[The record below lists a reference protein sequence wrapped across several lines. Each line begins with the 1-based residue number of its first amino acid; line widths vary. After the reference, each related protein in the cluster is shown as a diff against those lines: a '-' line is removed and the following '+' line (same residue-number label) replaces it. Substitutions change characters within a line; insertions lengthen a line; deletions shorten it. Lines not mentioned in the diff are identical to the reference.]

1 MKKLL
6 LIINPVTAKPT
17 ISPHLIDVIDIFENG
32 GYDVT
37 VHISKHKND
46 IKELLGTVGESFDV
60 VVSAGG
66 DGTLN
71 ETVSGILPL
80 NKKPRIGYIPS
91 GTTNDFAKS
100 WGIPSNPI
108 TVAKNIITEEPIR
121 ADICLFCNR
130 PFVYVAAF
138 GAFTEVSYQTPQQ
151 LKQNLGRTAYL
162 LEGIKSLPTIKPWKL
177 HLEYDDGEIDG
188 EFLYGMLSN
197 TKRVGGFDLKVKDA
211 ISICDGLME
220 LILVRN
226 PNKPVDNAKMLSAVL
241 TQDTKSEY
249 ITFVQAKNI
258 TFRTDIPMPWTVDGE
273 PGGSLTEGK
282 VEIIE
287 HAVELYI

>member
-6 LIINPVTAKPT
+6 LIINPVTAKAT
-17 ISPHLIDVIDIFENG
+17 ITPHLIDIIDIFENG

-37 VHISKHKND
+37 THISKHKND
-46 IKELLGTVGESFDV
+46 MRELIGSVGESYDV

-71 ETVSGILPL
+71 ETVSGVLAL
-80 NKKPRIGYIPS
+80 TKKPKIGYIPS
-91 GTTNDFAKS
+91 GTTNDFARS
-100 WGIPSNPI
+100 WGIPFNPV
-108 TVAKNIITEEPIR
+108 TVAKHIVSNEPIK
-121 ADICLFCNR
+121 ADICFFCDR

-138 GAFTEVSYQTPQQ
+138 GAFTEVSYSTPQQ

-162 LEGIKSLPTIKPWKL
+162 LEGIKSLPTIKPWRM
-177 HLEYDDGEIDG
+177 HLEYDGNVIEGD
-188 EFLYGMLSN
+188 FLYGMLSN
-197 TKRVGGFDLKVKDA
+197 TKRVGGFNLKVKEP
-211 ISICDGLME
+211 ISINDGLME

-226 PNKPVDNAKMLSAVL
+226 PDKPVDSAKMLSAVL

-258 TFRTDIPMPWTVDGE
+258 KFHTDIPMPWTVDGE
-273 PGGSLTEGK
+273 PGGNLVEGNVK
-282 VEIIE
+282 ILE
-287 HAVELYI
+287 HAVELFI